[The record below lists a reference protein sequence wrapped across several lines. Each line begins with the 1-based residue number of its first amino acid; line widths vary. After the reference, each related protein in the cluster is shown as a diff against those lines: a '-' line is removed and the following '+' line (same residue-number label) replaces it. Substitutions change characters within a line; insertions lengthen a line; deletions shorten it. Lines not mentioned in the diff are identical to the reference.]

1 MTGDSHVR
9 NSATELQHN
18 LGANYE
24 VSSFVKTGAGMD
36 AVVNTARDKIKN
48 LRSED
53 VVVIWGAA
61 IGVRKNNTKI
71 AIKYV

>member
-9 NSATELQHN
+9 NCATKHQHH

-24 VSSFVKTGAGMD
+24 VSSFVKPGARMD
-36 AVVNTARDKIKN
+36 TFVNSATDDIIK

-53 VVVIWGAA
+53 VMVSMGRGKWY
-61 IGVRKNNTKI
+61 K
-71 AIKYV
+71 